1 MGSPL
6 EKLLHHTHPTQERVR
21 LVLVDNEDGDDVSII
36 SEICVDE
43 PPPRHDEEPTSDD
56 EVMPTPKRRGPPVS
70 REKPPPKRRRDPPKR
85 SQMKHPSQEE
95 KHAWP
100 ANAPHGAGLIGHK
113 IRVWWPHDRAWFVG
127 HVNAFD
133 GGRLHEI
140 RYEDGEDWDE
150 DLEQRRWELVA
161 TAAKRAPPPKARKPA
176 PAPKRRAAESSSDDD
191 AAPVRPRAPPS
202 KREHHKRD
210 VVAERAVRAAEE
222 DEDDDDD
229 DEAKDQRLAFVAFK
243 AKLAHERYGLG
254 PPNLEG
260 WRAWRKQNWLKS
272 KPNGHSYYYADPRGR
287 EYESIQKAVMAFVSM
302 EREGNGVDVDHLR
315 RKRHQRREQLREEE
329 SSEEEMGPDT
339 RPLLTCRKC
348 GAFTTRH
355 PPARSN
361 HEKKCLGSAEANA
374 AKLTPWEREKERRR
388 NDPTYVPYQPPPKI
402 DPKTWRCNWCGSGVG
417 TTGRAKPGPDGPYT
431 LCDICYGRHQ
441 RGEKGPRKIEDLG
454 KFGRFPLTKKRTKKA
469 IAERGPL
476 DFRVGATSTGTGTP
490 CGPSATSC

>member
-1 MGSPL
+1 MLSAFLAVPPAAGARGHRPTPSTTMA
-6 EKLLHHTHPTQERVR
+6 EVCARVHTMRAAFFLHSDRTWAALGEDVASTARPPRDPTQERVR

-36 SEICVDE
+36 SEICIDE
-43 PPPRHDEEPTSDD
+43 PPAEPREELSDD
-56 EVMPTPKRRGPPVS
+56 EVMPTPRRRGPPAS
-70 REKPPPKRRRDPPKR
+70 REKRKRDAPKR

-95 KHAWP
+95 KRAWP
-100 ANAPHGAGLIGHK
+100 ANAPRGAGLIGHK

-127 HVNAFD
+127 KVNAFD
-133 GGRLHEI
+133 GNRLHEI
-140 RYEDGEDWDE
+140 GYEDGEDWDE
-150 DLEQRRWELVA
+150 DLDQRRWEVVAAPPA
-161 TAAKRAPPPKARKPA
+161 TARRPAPVQPRAPPP
-176 PAPKRRAAESSSDDD
+176 
-191 AAPVRPRAPPS
+191 

-210 VVAERAVRAAEE
+210 VVAERAVREAEE
-222 DEDDDDD
+222 AEDDDG
-229 DEAKDQRLAFVAFK
+229 DEAKDQRLAFVAFE

-254 PPNLEG
+254 PPNLGG

-348 GAFTTRH
+348 GAFSTRH

-388 NDPTYVPYQPPPKI
+388 NDPSYIPYQPPPKI
-402 DPKTWRCNWCGSGVG
+402 DPVKWRCNWCGSGVG

-431 LCDICYGRHQ
+431 LCDI
-441 RGEKGPRKIEDLG
+441 
-454 KFGRFPLTKKRTKKA
+454 
-469 IAERGPL
+469 
-476 DFRVGATSTGTGTP
+476 
-490 CGPSATSC
+490 SATGGTSEERRVLERSRTSGNMEGSRSQRSAPKKL

>member
-1 MGSPL
+1 
-6 EKLLHHTHPTQERVR
+6 
-21 LVLVDNEDGDDVSII
+21 
-36 SEICVDE
+36 
-43 PPPRHDEEPTSDD
+43 
-56 EVMPTPKRRGPPVS
+56 MPIPKRRGPPQE
-70 REKPPPKRRRDPPKR
+70 RAKRKRDAPKR

-95 KHAWP
+95 KRAWP
-100 ANAPHGAGLIGHK
+100 ANAPHGAGLIGSTIK
-113 IRVWWPHDRAWFVG
+113 VWWPHDRAWFTG
-127 HVNAFD
+127 KVNAFD
-133 GGRLHEI
+133 GSRLHEVG
-140 RYEDGEDWDE
+140 YEDGEDWDE
-150 DLEQRRWELVA
+150 DLDQRRWELVA
-161 TAAKRAPPPKARKPA
+161 PPPPTARRP
-176 PAPKRRAAESSSDDD
+176 DDD
-191 AAPVRPRAPPS
+191 AAPARP

-210 VVAERAVRAAEE
+210 VVAERAVKKAEE
-222 DEDDDDD
+222 AEDDGDD
-229 DEAKDQRLAFVAFK
+229 DEAKDQRLAFVAFR

-254 PPNLEG
+254 PPNLDG

-315 RKRHQRREQLREEE
+315 RKRHQRREQLKEE

-348 GAFTTRH
+348 GAFSTRH

-388 NDPTYVPYQPPPKI
+388 NDPSYIPYQPPPKI
-402 DPKTWRCNWCGSGVG
+402 DPVKWRCNWCGSGVG

-469 IAERGPL
+469 IKERGPL
-476 DFRVGATSTGTGTP
+476 DFRVGCNLDGNGHAVRPIGNELLNQRIKVWWRDDEKWYEGVATCVEVISRR
-490 CGPSATSC
+490 

>member
-1 MGSPL
+1 MCPWSAKGRCRCGSFK
-6 EKLLHHTHPTQERVR
+6 EK
-21 LVLVDNEDGDDVSII
+21 
-36 SEICVDE
+36 
-43 PPPRHDEEPTSDD
+43 
-56 EVMPTPKRRGPPVS
+56 
-70 REKPPPKRRRDPPKR
+70 
-85 SQMKHPSQEE
+85 
-95 KHAWP
+95 A
-100 ANAPHGAGLIGHK
+100 
-113 IRVWWPHDRAWFVG
+113 
-127 HVNAFD
+127 
-133 GGRLHEI
+133 
-140 RYEDGEDWDE
+140 
-150 DLEQRRWELVA
+150 
-161 TAAKRAPPPKARKPA
+161 
-176 PAPKRRAAESSSDDD
+176 
-191 AAPVRPRAPPS
+191 
-202 KREHHKRD
+202 
-210 VVAERAVRAAEE
+210 
-222 DEDDDDD
+222 
-229 DEAKDQRLAFVAFK
+229 
-243 AKLAHERYGLG
+243 
-254 PPNLEG
+254 
-260 WRAWRKQNWLKS
+260 
-272 KPNGHSYYYADPRGR
+272 
-287 EYESIQKAVMAFVSM
+287 
-302 EREGNGVDVDHLR
+302 
-315 RKRHQRREQLREEE
+315 HQRREQLREEE

-476 DFRVGATSTGTGTP
+476 DFESGATSTGTGTP